1 MINLYIYLNIYQIY
15 QILPVYL
22 QSTSYTRYNDTH
34 KQNKTFVKNDDFE

>member
-22 QSTSYTRYNDTH
+22 QRYTHT
-34 KQNKTFVKNDDFE
+34 KKTFVKNDDFE